1 MPAEL
6 EARVTNIAIIEFD
19 GIVSNENTTMSI
31 GQRVEDRDPG

>member
-6 EARVTNIAIIEFD
+6 GARVTNIAIIEF
-19 GIVSNENTTMSI
+19 EHTTISI